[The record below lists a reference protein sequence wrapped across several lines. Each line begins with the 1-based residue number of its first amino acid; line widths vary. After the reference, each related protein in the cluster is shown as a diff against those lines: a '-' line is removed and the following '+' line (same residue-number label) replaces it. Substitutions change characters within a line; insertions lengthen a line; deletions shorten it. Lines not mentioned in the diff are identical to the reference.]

1 MKTKKAPAAAF
12 VQGQP
17 VYVVHCYERR
27 DRTITA
33 KVCERTFDHVCR
45 NYMGKKGDTRY
56 GLVIPG
62 SPFGQGYGTAYKRA
76 DVYRTRDAAVIAL
89 RYKIAERIN
98 AWRAALDSAW

>member
-1 MKTKKAPAAAF
+1 MKTPSAPAF
-12 VQGQP
+12 TQGQSVWV
-17 VYVVHCYERR
+17 VYCYERR

-33 KVCERTFDHVCR
+33 KVRELIFDHVCR
-45 NYMGKKGDTRY
+45 DYMGKKGDNRL
-56 GLVIPG
+56 GLVLPG

-89 RYKIAERIN
+89 RKKVAERIN